1 MMEIQSNLI
10 GSRMINEG
18 RYAAQAGAPKADAG
32 KADLASGGAKGEAR
46 VVLSDKAR
54 SMMALRSEVDAS
66 ADVRTGLVAELSQR
80 IGSGT
85 YNVRGQM
92 VAEAMVR
99 QAAFEAI
106 A

>member
-1 MMEIQSNLI
+1 MEIQSNLV

-18 RYAAQAGAPKADAG
+18 RDAAQAGAPKAGAD
-32 KADLASGGAKGEAR
+32 KADLASGGAKEGAR

-54 SMMALRSEVDAS
+54 SMMALRSEVDSA

-80 IGSGT
+80 ISAGT
-85 YNVRGQM
+85 YDVRGQM

-99 QAAFEAI
+99 HAAFEAI